1 MKRLIQ
7 IFQFNY
13 KQSHATST
21 RASYEYIRAS
31 IRRLKQHSPNHP
43 DVAWYADSLGMVPYR
58 TDATIRTTYSWSE
71 GKWIELPRDRMPNRS
86 ETGLVSSVVGP
97 VGEKRPYLP

>member
-1 MKRLIQ
+1 MTRLVQ
-7 IFQFNY
+7 LLQFNY
-13 KQSHATST
+13 KQSRATST
-21 RASYEYIRAS
+21 RAHYEHIRAS
-31 IRRLKQHSPNHP
+31 IRRLKRHSPNHP

-86 ETGLVSSVVGP
+86 ETGVVVSVVGP
-97 VGEKRPYLP
+97 VGDGRQGLP